1 MQNQNI
7 HQLGPL
13 IAKYKDRQ
21 FSWSDLFSL
30 FIPGF
35 LAFTIP
41 AVYALFLAYY
51 AYSNY
56 GKAAAIYWIIPWL
69 IISAVAFVIFISLV
83 LYRNSVSKRYIALH
97 NNGVYISLQKKY
109 SLPWEQISG
118 ISSEI
123 IQRKFLFFK
132 SKLLFKAIIYT
143 VNRDKIR
150 LNSNINQLSG
160 FISRFKKMFYPII
173 NPIIEQ
179 NLLKGKNIYFGK
191 VSIDRDFFIVNQ
203 QKYQWSLINQV
214 SIQKGRLI
222 VELTDH
228 NKIKIPTSKIQNIEL
243 LLALIKQGE
252 NSKI

>member
-35 LAFTIP
+35 LAFSIP

-51 AYSNY
+51 AYTNY
-56 GKAAAIYWIIPWL
+56 GKAAAISWIVPWL
-69 IISAVAFVIFISLV
+69 IISTVAFIIFIVLI
-83 LYRNSVSKRYIALH
+83 LYRISVSKRYIAIH
-97 NNGVYISLQKKY
+97 NNGIYISLRKKY
-109 SLPWEQISG
+109 CLLWDQISG

-123 IQRKFLFFK
+123 IQRKFLFLK
-132 SKLLFKAIIYT
+132 SNLAFKAIIYT
-143 VNRDKIR
+143 INRDKIK
-150 LNSNINQLSG
+150 LNPNINHLSG
-160 FISRFKKMFYPII
+160 FISRFKKIYYPII

-191 VSIDRDFFIVNQ
+191 VSIDRDFFIVDHN
-203 QKYQWSLINQV
+203 KVQWSLINQV
-214 SIQKGRLI
+214 TIQNGRLI

-243 LLALIKQGE
+243 LLALIKQGD
-252 NSKI
+252 NIIM